1 MSWSNF
7 CFLTY
12 LAPICVGGN
21 AVMTD
26 CSKSCGRLREVTMPI
41 GTVSLEGRAPKFK

>member
-7 CFLTY
+7 CFLIY
-12 LAPICVGGN
+12 LALRGVRTN

-26 CSKSCGRLREVTMPI
+26 CSKRCGRLRKVTS
-41 GTVSLEGRAPKFK
+41 TVSIVFFGRTWLLI